1 MENIEI
7 EKVGSTITV
16 QKKMLKGFTGF
27 STSNNLFTC

>member
-16 QKKMLKGFTGF
+16 QKK
-27 STSNNLFTC
+27 C